1 MTGESKSSG
10 SALTRPLALR
20 RRPDLQYRAQEI
32 DGRRQWAVKDP
43 ISLEYFHL
51 RDEEYAILQMLDAKT
66 SLLEIQSRFAQMFAP
81 LQLSLERL
89 QSFLANLYRQGLLLA
104 DAGGQGEQ
112 LLKRF
117 AKERRA
123 DIINRATGILS
134 IRFRGVDPQRL
145 LDWLYPK
152 CRWMFS
158 AGAMLAVLLLV
169 VGAMTLV
176 AVQFDVVMRK
186 MPAFGDYFTA
196 GNIASLAAVLVV
208 VKIVHELGHALT
220 CKHFGGECHELG
232 IMLLVFT
239 PCLYCNVSDAW
250 MLPNKWHRIAISSA
264 GICVEFVLA
273 AICTFLWWFSQPG
286 LPNTLFL
293 NVMVV
298 CSVSTLLFN
307 GNPLLRYDGYYIL
320 SDLIQVPNL
329 SAEGSGWLR
338 RTFSR
343 YCLGL
348 RSFEPDRLTNTKRRV
363 VALYAV
369 TSTVYRWVIV
379 LAILWFLRGWLEPY
393 GLAAAVDLITV
404 AAVTGMVLTPLKGV
418 VELVRNPVRRRQV
431 DRRRAGLT
439 FAITVVLLVGLC
451 FIPVPFRVTAAAV
464 LEPIDAQQIYVSVPG
479 TLVEVAQP
487 GTKVKAGDV
496 IGRLINHTLRRELA
510 ELTGEKN
517 QLAQRLQNL
526 QSQRANDE
534 AAAAQI
540 PTTRQ
545 RLADVTERLRRR
557 TRDAEYLTLTAMRA
571 GTVLPPPAIA
581 APDTLRGELSS
592 WSGTP
597 LDRRNLG
604 SPMAT
609 GTSLCLV
616 GNPDALEAVL
626 IVDQADIDFVQIG
639 QRVRLQLEMFPGEVF
654 EGTIVELAE
663 INVDAVSPILVA
675 AGDVAS
681 RIDDRGRQRLLNT
694 SYQARVKLED
704 QSRTLMLRARGRAKI
719 HVGAQTLGGRL
730 YRFLRQTFHFDA

>member
-1 MTGESKSSG
+1 MVGGSASSG

-32 DGRRQWAVKDP
+32 DGRRHWAVKDP

-66 SLLEIQSRFAQMFAP
+66 SLQEIQTRFARMFAP

-89 QSFLANLYRQGLLLA
+89 QSFLASLYRQGLLLA

-112 LLKRF
+112 LLKRV

-123 DIINRATGILS
+123 DLINRATGILS
-134 IRFRGVDPQRL
+134 IRFRGIDPQRL

-152 CRWMFS
+152 CRWMFT
-158 AGAMLAVLLLV
+158 AGAMSAVLLLV
-169 VGAMTLV
+169 FAAITLV

-186 MPAFGDYFTA
+186 MPTFGDYFTA
-196 GNIASLAAVLVV
+196 GNIASLAAVLMT
-208 VKIVHELGHALT
+208 VKIIHELGHALT

-232 IMLLVFT
+232 IMFLVFT

-273 AICTFLWWFSQPG
+273 SICTFLWWFSQPG
-286 LPNTLFL
+286 LLNTIFL

-320 SDLIQVPNL
+320 SDLVQVPNL
-329 SAEGSGWLR
+329 SAEASGWLR

-343 YCLGL
+343 YCLGM
-348 RSFEPDRLTNTKRRV
+348 RSFEPDRLTRTKRKI
-363 VALYAV
+363 VAVYAI
-369 TSTVYRWVIV
+369 TSAVYRWIIV
-379 LAILWFLRGWLEPY
+379 LAILWFLRDWLEPY
-393 GLAAAVDLITV
+393 GLTAAVDLITV
-404 AAVTGMVLTPLKGV
+404 AAVAGMLSAPVMGV
-418 VELVRNPVRRRQV
+418 VELIRNPIRRRQL

-439 FAITVVLLVGLC
+439 CAIAVAVLVGLC

-479 TLVEVAQP
+479 TLVEAAKP
-487 GTKVKAGDV
+487 GSKVKAGDV
-496 IGRLINHTLRRELA
+496 VGRLINYEIRQELA
-510 ELTGEKN
+510 ELAGEQR
-517 QLAQRLQNL
+517 QLDQRLRNL
-526 QSQRANDE
+526 QSLRVND
-534 AAAAQI
+534 AAAAALI

-557 TRDAEYLTLTAMRA
+557 KRDAEELTLKATQA
-571 GTVLPPPAIA
+571 GTVLPPPAI
-581 APDTLRGELSS
+581 PTPETKRGDLSS

-604 SPMAT
+604 SSMAT

-626 IVDQADIDFVQIG
+626 IVDQADIEFVQIG
-639 QRVRLQLEMFPGEVF
+639 QRVRLQLVMFPGEVF
-654 EGTIVELAE
+654 DGTITELAE
-663 INVDAVSPILVA
+663 TNVDTVPPILVA

-681 RIDDRGRQRLLNT
+681 RIDDRGRQHLLNT
-694 SYQARVKLED
+694 SYQARVRLEA

-719 HVGAQTLGGRL
+719 HVGAQTLGLRL

>member
-1 MTGESKSSG
+1 MTGSSTFSG

-66 SLLEIQSRFAQMFAP
+66 SLQEIQTRFSQMFAP

-112 LLKRF
+112 LLNRF

-123 DIINRATGILS
+123 DIINRVTGILS

-158 AGAMLAVLLLV
+158 TGAMLSAVLLV
-169 VGAMTLV
+169 VAAMTLV

-196 GNIASLAAVLVV
+196 GNFASLAAVLIV
-208 VKIVHELGHALT
+208 VKIIHELGHALT
-220 CKHFGGECHELG
+220 CQHFGGECHELG

-273 AICTFLWWFSQPG
+273 AICTFLWWFSHPG
-286 LPNTLFL
+286 LLNTLFL

-329 SAEGSGWLR
+329 SAEASGWLR

-348 RSFEPDRLTNTKRRV
+348 RSFEPDRLTDSKRRV

-369 TSTVYRWVIV
+369 TATVYRWFIV

-404 AAVTGMVLTPLKGV
+404 AAVVGMIMTPLKGV
-418 VELVRNPVRRRQV
+418 AELVRNPIRRRQV

-439 FAITVVLLVGLC
+439 FAITLVVLVGLC
-451 FIPVPFRVTAAAV
+451 FIPVPFRVTAVAV
-464 LEPIDAQQIYVSVPG
+464 LEPIDAQLVYVSVPG

-487 GTKVKAGDV
+487 GTDVKAGEV
-496 IGRLINHTLRRELA
+496 VGRLINHNLRRELA
-510 ELTGEKN
+510 ELTGERN

-526 QSQRANDE
+526 QSQRANDD

-540 PTTRQ
+540 PTTRE

-557 TRDAEYLTLTAMRA
+557 TRDAEELTLTATRA
-571 GTVLPPPAIA
+571 GTVLPPPAVP
-581 APDTLRGELSS
+581 APERSRGDLSS

-597 LDRRNLG
+597 LDPRNLG

-616 GNPDALEAVL
+616 GNPDALEAIL
-626 IVDQADIDFVQIG
+626 IVDQADIEFVQIG

-654 EGTIVELAE
+654 GGTIVELAE
-663 INVDAVSPILVA
+663 INVDSVPPILVA

-681 RIDDRGRQRLLNT
+681 RIDDRGRQHLLNT
-694 SYQARVKLED
+694 SYQARVKLEH

-719 HVGAQTLGGRL
+719 HVGAQPLGRRL